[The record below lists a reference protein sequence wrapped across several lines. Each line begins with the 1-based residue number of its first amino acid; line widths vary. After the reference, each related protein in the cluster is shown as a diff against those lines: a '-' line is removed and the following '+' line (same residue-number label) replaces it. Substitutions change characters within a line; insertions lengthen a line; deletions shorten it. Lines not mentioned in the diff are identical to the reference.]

1 MPVDDPL
8 SPGSIIGILGGGQLG
23 RMLALAAAERG
34 FRVHIYAPP
43 GDNPATDVAYAA
55 TIAAWDDESALAA
68 FADAVD
74 VITYE
79 FENIPIETVEFLAK
93 SVGVSPGAKALAVA
107 QDRLSE
113 KEMATQLGLQV
124 APYATVSSTEEL
136 DKAIVDVGLPAILKT
151 RRLGYDGKG
160 QARIDRPDGASAAWR
175 AIGQKPAIL
184 ERRVPFQ
191 AEISAIIGRSSTG
204 KTSAFDVV
212 ENVHVDGILR
222 TSTVPAK
229 VSASTAD
236 EAIKAAE
243 KFGDIL
249 DYVGV
254 LAVEFFVPGEGSE
267 ASLLVNEIAP
277 RVHNSGHW
285 TTDACV
291 FSQFDLHIRAIAN
304 WPIPDPMLHS
314 DVVMTNLIGSEVD
327 DWRLQ
332 SPEPGNKVHLYGKAE
347 TRPGRK
353 MGHVNRV
360 TPRRK

>member
-8 SPGSIIGILGGGQLG
+8 PPGSIIGILGGGQLG

-55 TIAAWDDESALAA
+55 TIAAWDDELSLAA

-74 VITYE
+74 VVTYE
-79 FENIPIETVEFLAK
+79 FENIPIETVNFLAK
-93 SVGVSPGAKALAVA
+93 SVGVSPGVKALAVA

-113 KEMATQLGLQV
+113 KEMATELGLRV
-124 APYATVSSTEEL
+124 APYATVNSAVEL
-136 DKAIVDVGLPAILKT
+136 DAAIVGVGLPAILKT

-160 QARIDRPDGASAAWR
+160 QVRIDTPSDADAAWR

-191 AEISAIIGRSSTG
+191 AEISAIIGRSPTG

-229 VSASTAD
+229 VPPRVAK

-243 KFGDIL
+243 RIGHSL

-254 LAVEFFVPGEGSE
+254 LAVEFFVLGEGDE

-291 FSQFDLHIRAIAN
+291 FSQFDLHIRAVAN
-304 WPIPDPMLHS
+304 WPIPDPIRHS
-314 DVVMTNLIGSEVD
+314 DVVMTNLIGDDVD
-327 DWRLQ
+327 DLRLQ

-360 TPRRK
+360 TPRPK

>member
-1 MPVDDPL
+1 VQVDNSLP
-8 SPGSIIGILGGGQLG
+8 PGSIIGILGGGQLG
-23 RMLALAAAERG
+23 RMLALAAAELG
-34 FRVHIYAPP
+34 LRVHIYAPP
-43 GDNPATDVAYAA
+43 GDNPATHVAYAA
-55 TIAAWDDESALAA
+55 TIAAWDDEKALAA

-74 VITYE
+74 VVTYE
-79 FENIPIETVEFLAK
+79 FENIPIETVKFLAERI
-93 SVGVSPGAKALAVA
+93 GVSPGAKALAVA

-113 KEMATQLGLQV
+113 KELATQLELPV
-124 APYATVSSTEEL
+124 ASYATVNSAKEL
-136 DKAIVDVGLPAILKT
+136 DTAIADVGLPAILKT

-160 QARIDRPDGASAAWR
+160 QARIDAPSDADAAWR
-175 AIGQKPAIL
+175 AIGETPAIL

-191 AEISAIIGRSSTG
+191 TEISVIIARSAAG
-204 KTSAFDVV
+204 KTSPFDVV

-229 VSASTAD
+229 VLPRVAN
-236 EAIKAAE
+236 EAIEAAE
-243 KFGDIL
+243 RIGQTL

-254 LAVEFFVPGEGSE
+254 LAVEFFVVGEGEE

-291 FSQFDLHIRAIAN
+291 FSQFDLHIRAVAN
-304 WPIPDPMLHS
+304 WPSPEPIRHS
-314 DVVMTNLIGSEVD
+314 DVVMTNLIGRDID
-327 DWRLQ
+327 DWRLH
-332 SPEPGNKVHLYGKAE
+332 SPELGKKVHLYGKEE

-360 TPRRK
+360 IPRRK